1 MSTSEPD
8 LSRLLAGEQALE
20 DPSLIDVAAF
30 LAALRAT
37 YPPAPVDAVREQH
50 LAAVSREVRLMAAAP
65 RPQPVA
71 SHRARRRIV
80 TAVTA
85 ALALLTAGAGVA
97 TAMGGNPLMI
107 LPGLRVGPPE
117 VPRSG
122 VPTAVPSGSPSV
134 TAAERPRSGPPSPL
148 PNPTTA
154 PGKSGEEHGTPT
166 VLPSNNGKASEAQ
179 ASHKPTALPTQAT
192 ALPSQATAK
201 ADPPAKGR
209 SSVRPTPA
217 STGSEV
223 EATG

>member
-1 MSTSEPD
+1 MSTKEPD
-8 LSRLLAGEQALE
+8 LSRLLAGEQAPD

-30 LAALRAT
+30 LGALRAT
-37 YPPAPVDAVREQH
+37 YPPTSVDAVREQH
-50 LAAVSREVRLMAAAP
+50 LAAVSRELRLMAAAP

-71 SHRARRRIV
+71 SRRARRRIV

-85 ALALLTAGAGVA
+85 ALALLTAGAGA
-97 TAMGGNPLMI
+97 AAAMGGNPLMI

-117 VPRSG
+117 APRSG
-122 VPTAVPSGSPSV
+122 VPTAVPSGS
-134 TAAERPRSGPPSPL
+134 AATTVVELPRSGPPTPL
-148 PNPTTA
+148 PTPTTA
-154 PGKSGEEHGTPT
+154 PGKSGEEHGKPT

-179 ASHKPTALPTQAT
+179 ASHKPTALPPQAT

-217 STGSEV
+217 STGSEA